1 LGILVPIHPFAIPPA
16 ERIVSTFDSQRSA
29 LGSRLSEIA
38 KSRKTAVRRASAA
51 PSIREVRRICGRVYR
66 FRLGINPDARIAFV
80 IAINIDIDNGSGQ
93 FSVACKR

>member
-1 LGILVPIHPFAIPPA
+1 LSPL
-16 ERIVSTFDSQRSA
+16 STLNTRLSA

-38 KSRKTAVRRASAA
+38 KSRKTAIRRASAA